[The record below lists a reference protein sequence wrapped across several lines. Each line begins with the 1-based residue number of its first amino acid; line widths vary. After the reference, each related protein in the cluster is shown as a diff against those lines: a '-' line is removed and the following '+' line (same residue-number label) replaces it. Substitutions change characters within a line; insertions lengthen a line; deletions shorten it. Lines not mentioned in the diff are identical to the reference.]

1 MICGFLSKQAG
12 SSKSDAIYRMLGAGA
27 ALGELKVVANGSAAL
42 GFVAKT
48 ADTGHHGVP
57 NPAGEAP
64 PRSWAA
70 WQGEIYNRA
79 ELLSTLGLTTSAAQ
93 QLSDGDILLRLYE
106 AYDLSCVEK
115 INGSFAFA
123 IYDKS
128 RQEVILGRDRLGI
141 ETLYY
146 YENPMLFVF
155 GSKISTILAH
165 PEVTKELNITALRRF
180 LVFGYNP
187 AWDTFFRGVQKV
199 RPGRLLVL
207 RSDGVTE
214 KRYWS
219 LSFRQVREK
228 PVFEYCHDILD
239 LTRESIRLRLPD
251 SRPFGIFLS
260 GGMDSSSVAGLARE
274 ISNQNFATF
283 SYRCLGRS
291 FDESAYARAMAK
303 HCSSEHHEVVY
314 QPDDVCKME
323 SMVRLMDEPFC
334 NAGITIATFLLGQ
347 TAQGKVMRV
356 LSGDGGDELFGGH
369 PVYAADKIAAIFERI
384 PSLLRIPL
392 VGLLQCLPDSDQK
405 LNLTVKLKRFSESIK
420 YPRALG
426 TYRWRIH
433 YGQDELGKLLQNG
446 TAPRQN
452 DCESLFQDVIE
463 LVEEADGPDMLSR
476 SLYVDTVTEVGFYLR
491 RMDLVRHFKVTPIF
505 PLLDHRLFEYAAA
518 IPSNLKFR
526 DASNTKYIQHR
537 AMEGVLPNEIVHRKD
552 KLGHSIPLKNWLR
565 SDAAVKNFV
574 RDALS
579 ESNLTTRGIV
589 NNKYVEDLWQN
600 HQNYRQNNSHR
611 LWSLAVLELWLR
623 ANSL

>member
-12 SSKSDAIYRMLGAGA
+12 SQKPDAIQRMLGAVA
-27 ALGELKVVANGSAAL
+27 ADGELHVLAHGSAAF
-42 GFVAKT
+42 GFVAGRV
-48 ADTGHHGVP
+48 DTGHKSVP
-57 NPAGEAP
+57 KPAAEAP
-64 PRSWAA
+64 QNSSAI

-79 ELLSTLGLTTSAAQ
+79 ELLPALGLTASRAQ
-93 QLSDGDILLRLYE
+93 HLSDADLLVRLYD
-106 AYDLSCVEK
+106 AYGLSCVEK

-123 IYDKS
+123 LYDQR

-146 YENPMLFVF
+146 YENPTVFVF
-155 GSKISTILAH
+155 GSRISTILAH
-165 PEVTKELNITALRRF
+165 PEVPKELNLSALRRF

-207 RSDGVTE
+207 RRDGVTE

-219 LSFRQVREK
+219 LSFRQVQEK
-228 PVFEYCHDILD
+228 PVSEYCHDILD
-239 LTRESIRLRLPD
+239 LTRDSIRLRLPD

-274 ISNQNFATF
+274 MSNQNFATF

-314 QPDDVCKME
+314 QPDDVRKME

-334 NAGITIATFLLGQ
+334 NAGITVATFLLGQ
-347 TAQGKVMRV
+347 AAQGKVLRV

-369 PVYAADKIAAIFERI
+369 PVYAADQIASAFEKI
-384 PSLLRIPL
+384 PSILRLPL
-392 VGLLQCLPDSDQK
+392 VSLLQRLPDSDQK

-433 YGQDELGKLLQNG
+433 YGHDELGRLLQNG
-446 TAPRQN
+446 AGPREN
-452 DCESLFQDVIE
+452 DSESLFRDVIE
-463 LVEEADGPDMLSR
+463 LVEEADGPDLLSR

-491 RMDLVRHFKVTPIF
+491 RMDLVRNFQVTPAF

-518 IPSNLKFR
+518 IPSELKFR

-537 AMEGVLPNEIVHRKD
+537 AMEGVLPDEIVHRKD
-552 KLGHSIPLKNWLR
+552 KLGHSIPFKNWLR
-565 SDAAVKNFV
+565 SETPVKKFV
-574 RDALS
+574 NDTLS
-579 ESNLTTRGIV
+579 DQSLKRRGLVNSN
-589 NNKYVEDLWQN
+589 YVQTLWDN
-600 HQNYRQNNSHR
+600 HQSYRQNNSHR
-611 LWSLAVLELWLR
+611 LWSIAVLELWLR
-623 ANSL
+623 ANNL